1 KKTIQRFFS
10 FSKGA
15 LDMPTYTTTND
26 KVQYYL
32 TYSSKRAS
40 KHRKIQRMNS
50 ISKSLE
56 TIGVYLDEL
65 FQRKSIRVLDEI
77 AYLTTICGVIK
88 IGAEKLAELVLLQSF
103 KSTIK

>member
-1 KKTIQRFFS
+1 
-10 FSKGA
+10 SKGA